1 MLLAQ
6 LRELGYQADVRCRTQ
21 SPTCARRREGPGPA
35 QFSSAERSIEP
46 VRRRGGVC
54 AAGEDDQSYGVNRT
68 DRLYAL
74 VEELRAV
81 APQWRSAKWFAER
94 FEVSSRTIERDL
106 SALQQAGVPIYAT
119 PGRRGGYAIDV
130 QHTLP
135 PLNLSAAEVAA
146 VATALAADTA
156 TPFTHAGRTALQK
169 ILAVLGEVDAE
180 GVRELASRIRL
191 FDRAHGQSR
200 SSAVIERAIVAQQV
214 LDITYRDK
222 TGETS
227 TRAVEPVAVLGVRPH
242 WYLWAWC
249 RLRQGP
255 RSFRLDRIT
264 DAVMSD
270 EPVPD
275 RGLDPANL
283 ELTELVG
290 RGILGG

>member
-1 MLLAQ
+1 
-6 LRELGYQADVRCRTQ
+6 
-21 SPTCARRREGPGPA
+21 
-35 QFSSAERSIEP
+35 
-46 VRRRGGVC
+46 
-54 AAGEDDQSYGVNRT
+54 VNRT
-68 DRLYAL
+68 DRLYAV

-81 APQWRSAKWFAER
+81 APQWRSATWLATR

-191 FDRAHGQSR
+191 FDGPAGPDGQSR
-200 SSAVIERAIVAQQV
+200 PSEAVERAIVAQQV
-214 LDITYRDK
+214 LHITYRDK
-222 TGETS
+222 TGEAS

-264 DAVMSD
+264 EAVMSD

-275 RGLDPANL
+275 RGLDPTDL